1 MLKMTDVLSHSLVQ
15 NFTQGFSSLSAAQLD
30 EQLNQSIL
38 NASDHA
44 LARAVAA
51 FFERPDALQSA
62 SALDISLDAIQALKQ
77 GIALKAEYLSD
88 TLKIAALCLAL
99 ETNALEQLDIA
110 EPLQDF
116 PI

>member
-1 MLKMTDVLSHSLVQ
+1 MDS
-15 NFTQGFSSLSAAQLD
+15 
-30 EQLNQSIL
+30 
-38 NASDHA
+38 
-44 LARAVAA
+44 
-51 FFERPDALQSA
+51 
-62 SALDISLDAIQALKQ
+62 
-77 GIALKAEYLSD
+77 LKAEYLSD

>member
-38 NASDHA
+38 N
-44 LARAVAA
+44 AVAA